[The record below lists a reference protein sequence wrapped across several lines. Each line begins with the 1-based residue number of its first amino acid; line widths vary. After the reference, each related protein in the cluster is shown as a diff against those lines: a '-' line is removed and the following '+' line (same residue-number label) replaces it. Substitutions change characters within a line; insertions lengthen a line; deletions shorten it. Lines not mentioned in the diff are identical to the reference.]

1 MALFNKRNNRDMDE
15 EDFESMEE
23 EDSRESRR
31 SRRASR
37 RGGDTDE
44 GNSRGSRRRR
54 RRNRDVEDFEE
65 EVEEEVAPQP
75 KREKKKNKR
84 KSKNELL
91 SSVIDES
98 VGESSLAELHA
109 NTAFATVRPETG
121 ETCFIGWLLNTED
134 IGGLSR
140 KTASRDEAKGS
151 IVECIRSGRIKVIA
165 TEGLMA
171 YEYLILIPDAST
183 IEAADE
189 FGILRSAPYT
199 AAYIDDK
206 LDEQGNFVRIDTPND
221 IKVSFKDAQDVLAG
235 DISIDE
241 LLEERAQSGFVVES
255 KREPLLPSADG
266 LDRPRRRPEDAQPE
280 PVLDDMDDLVD
291 VYEEDEVS
299 FAPDMTG
306 EMPSQPTGEIPVDD
320 VYATGQH
327 ARQAMDELPDINID
341 EDMAYGGAPIY
352 DPSYDQSFEQQQQPS
367 VPEYPQYPVQ
377 EQAPRH
383 AVPEEPQIQS
393 VADNT
398 SYQVNF
404 EDFTEQLNR
413 MFYSDELPFEVSL
426 QPFNATFVQGNNPPT
441 FPVERGEGWLAEQLS
456 QMSMDANADLARLH
470 EDNITYL
477 RTRYEHLMGLYID
490 GLVRRLDVN
499 DSDTRFGVVKAELNR
514 ERDAKLNNIE
524 SEVAQRVA
532 ELDAHFEEQVKHEGE
547 IAAKRA
553 ESQYRQRHERDREA
567 RRGRIISQVRAEIDA
582 DYHADL
588 DAVLELRRDEA
599 AKRID
604 YGVTS
609 VLGILIEQYEKLR
622 AQEMDRYD
630 QYRDSFAAWIDENRK
645 EDIAYAQ
652 TLAEDQRQGEKAER
666 LRVEYDQQFA
676 RQAEEFE
683 RKKQSLE
690 AQLAENTRAAD
701 MRIEEIKRRHE
712 EELEAVRHERDEINE
727 RLQSMMD
734 RYDELDEQK
743 DQQYSSRMKVM
754 QDRIDADTV
763 RYAALERQHKHTSIL
778 WIAVA
783 VIAIACALFLGMLIG
798 FNQNVNNS
806 IQSTIIPIA
815 DVIDV
820 DAEVVDADLEE

>member
-1 MALFNKRNNRDMDE
+1 MALFKRNNRDDMDE
-15 EDFESMEE
+15 EFESMEE

-37 RGGDTDE
+37 RNRDADE
-44 GNSRGSRRRR
+44 EDSRGSRRRR
-54 RRNRDVEDFEE
+54 RRGRNEDDFEE
-65 EVEEEVAPQP
+65 EVEEQEAP
-75 KREKKKNKR
+75 REESRRDKKKNKR

-91 SSVIDES
+91 SSVLDES
-98 VGESSLAELHA
+98 VDEASLAELRA
-109 NTAFATVRPETG
+109 NSAFTTVRPETG
-121 ETCFIGWLLNTED
+121 VTCHIGWLLNTED

-165 TEGLMA
+165 TEALMA
-171 YEYLILIPDAST
+171 YGYFILIPDVTT
-183 IEAADE
+183 IDAADE

-199 AAYIDDK
+199 AAFIDDEG
-206 LDEQGNFVRIDTPND
+206 DHFTRIDTPDD

-241 LLEERAQSGFVVES
+241 LLDERKQSGFVVES
-255 KREPLLPSADG
+255 EREPIIPSADG
-266 LDRPRRRPEDAQPE
+266 LDRPRSSKPASE
-280 PVLDDMDDLVD
+280 PTVDLDEVDDFVD
-291 VYEEDEVS
+291 VYDES
-299 FAPDMTG
+299 ELNPMADMPMDSSMGQMPTDEFAAVAPEMTG
-306 EMPSQPTGEIPVDD
+306 
-320 VYATGQH
+320 AH
-327 ARQAMDELPDINID
+327 ARPAMDELPDIDID
-341 EDMAYGGAPIY
+341 EDVAFGGAPVY
-352 DPSYDQSFEQQQQPS
+352 PPQYEEQPYEQPQQ
-367 VPEYPQYPVQ
+367 PQYPVQ
-377 EQAPRH
+377 DTTPRH
-383 AVPEEPQIQS
+383 AAPEPEATIQS
-393 VADNT
+393 VADNAN
-398 SYQVNF
+398 YQVSF
-404 EDFTEQLNR
+404 EEFTEQLNR

-426 QPFNATFVQGNNPPT
+426 QPFNATFVQGNKPPE

-514 ERDAKLNNIE
+514 ERDNKLSTIE
-524 SEVAQRVA
+524 SEVANRVR

-582 DYHADL
+582 EYHADL

-622 AQEMDRYD
+622 AQEMERYD
-630 QYRDSFAAWIDENRK
+630 QYRDSFAQWIDENRK

-666 LRVEYDQQFA
+666 LRAEYDQQFA
-676 RQAEEFE
+676 QQAAEFE
-683 RKKQSLE
+683 RKKQQLE
-690 AQLAENTRAAD
+690 AEIAESNRSAD
-701 MRIEEIKRRHE
+701 ARIEDIKRRHA
-712 EELEAVRHERDEINE
+712 EELERAYKERDEVNE

-743 DQQYSSRMKVM
+743 DQQYASRMKVM

-783 VIAIACALFLGMLIG
+783 VVAIACALFLGMLIG
-798 FNQNVNNS
+798 FNQHVNDS
-806 IQSTIIPIA
+806 MQSTIIPIA

-820 DAEVVDADLEE
+820 DAEVVDADLE